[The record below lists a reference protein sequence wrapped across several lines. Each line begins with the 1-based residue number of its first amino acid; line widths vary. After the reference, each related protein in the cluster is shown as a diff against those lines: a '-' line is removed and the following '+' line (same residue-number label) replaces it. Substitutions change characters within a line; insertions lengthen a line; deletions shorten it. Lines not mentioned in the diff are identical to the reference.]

1 MIQTAACSYLFLT
14 DVTNTGQT
22 ICYRV
27 ILQWLFK
34 GLSVLS
40 NHQYTSKEDEV
51 LVTSTG
57 RRKAWFLR
65 RSVQAL
71 KNSGRPP
78 SPYRMRHGGRE
89 EGEGSSGGAR
99 RSLKERATV
108 LRSGDSFGGSSKG
121 RVAALEGD

>member
-1 MIQTAACSYLFLT
+1 VIQTAACSYLFLT

-57 RRKAWFLR
+57 NTTDL
-65 RSVQAL
+65 VIL
-71 KNSGRPP
+71 LT
-78 SPYRMRHGGRE
+78 Y
-89 EGEGSSGGAR
+89 
-99 RSLKERATV
+99 
-108 LRSGDSFGGSSKG
+108 
-121 RVAALEGD
+121 